1 MRQKGNDMGLILGL
15 GIPVFYFIVALG
27 TYRRVYTLRRIEFL
41 RWQNAKPDDIHF
53 GELPRKQVTY
63 NQWMQHVQDKDY
75 PGWVATCW
83 LLYLILMPVVK
94 IARPEVKVP
103 SYTKI
108 EELEKL

>member
-1 MRQKGNDMGLILGL
+1 MGLALGI
-15 GIPVFYFIVALG
+15 GIPVLYFLIGLG
-27 TYRRVYTLRRIEFL
+27 TYRRCYTLRRIEFL
-41 RWQNAKPDDIHF
+41 RWQNAKPDAFHAYDKY
-53 GELPRKQVTY
+53 GGDKKPRKQFTY
-63 NQWMQHVQDKDY
+63 YQWMSEIQDKDW

-83 LLYLILMPVVK
+83 LFYLILMPIVK